1 MIYEM
6 AEEIAKKKRKKIEN
20 LIEDYINKNG
30 KDFKDDAKGILAD
43 TKGGSKQ
50 LSTLC

>member
-20 LIEDYINKNG
+20 LIEDYIKAEW
-30 KDFKDDAKGILAD
+30 KKL
-43 TKGGSKQ
+43 
-50 LSTLC
+50 

>member
-20 LIEDYINKNG
+20 LIEDYIKQNG
-30 KDFKDDAKGILAD
+30 KNFKHVDNRSRLKGMNIF
-43 TKGGSKQ
+43 
-50 LSTLC
+50 